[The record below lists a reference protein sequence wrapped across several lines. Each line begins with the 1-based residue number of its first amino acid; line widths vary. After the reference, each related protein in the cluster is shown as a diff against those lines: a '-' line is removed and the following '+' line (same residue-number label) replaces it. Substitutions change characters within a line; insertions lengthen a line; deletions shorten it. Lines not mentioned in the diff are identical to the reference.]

1 MKISICELV
10 QLELY
15 LLKLFEK
22 LLQLHLIEIYPRALL
37 DCLSLRRIVVQ
48 IEGEF
53 DLGCADIFPD
63 DLRFLDLGVVEHHLI
78 VLLNL

>member
-15 LLKLFEK
+15 LLELFEK

-37 DCLSLRRIVVQ
+37 DCLSLCRIVVQ
-48 IEGEF
+48 IESKF
-53 DLGCADIFPD
+53 NLGCADIFPD
-63 DLRFLDLGVVEHHLI
+63 DLRLFDLGVVEHHLI